1 MGNLGVWE
9 LIIIVVLVLVIF
21 GGRKLPELGRGLGK
35 GLANFRQAVRE
46 PDQPAAS
53 QPPPTQSADQS
64 APAEPSAEKPRDKAD
79 SPPPGD
85 GS

>member
-46 PDQPAAS
+46 PDPPAAS
-53 QPPPTQSADQS
+53 QTPADQS
-64 APAEPSAEKPRDKAD
+64 APAAPATDQPMEKVD

-85 GS
+85 RS

>member
-1 MGNLGVWE
+1 MGNIGVWE
-9 LIIIVVLVLVIF
+9 LIIIVILVVVIF

-46 PDQPAAS
+46 PDPPAAP
-53 QPPPTQSADQS
+53 QPPATQPPDQASAVEPDGER
-64 APAEPSAEKPRDKAD
+64 PADKTD
-79 SPPPGD
+79 SPPPGA

>member
-53 QPPPTQSADQS
+53 QPPEAQSADQS
-64 APAEPSAEKPRDKAD
+64 APVEPAADQPKDKAD

-85 GS
+85 RS

>member
-46 PDQPAAS
+46 TDQPTAS
-53 QPPPTQSADQS
+53 QPPEPPSADQS
-64 APAEPSAEKPRDKAD
+64 APTKPSADQPKDKAD